1 MISQQKKRALDSILK
16 KENINVNRILIEYII
31 EKVDNFVEDN
41 PQYKPRRYQL
51 FRYFVRYIL
60 KRNVGNYDSF
70 ILFTGQKGT
79 GKSSAAIMFAKFW
92 CYLLDI
98 KFKPDKHIVYSNTQV
113 INAADTLNIFHPVV
127 CDEAIDFAA
136 GENWNKSENK
146 ILKQRLGKI
155 RDKHLLFILCWPWKI
170 SKLDKVYLDS
180 YVNYWIDLYERGHG
194 AIFLKDM
201 NPVSD
206 PWNLK
211 YFNKVGSFNEFTP
224 TDKIRRIYRAHPNFW
239 DLIEIPK
246 PSDEFYQKYKKVRD
260 RNVYTTSE
268 MKNSVS
274 PVEIAKAFI
283 ISAFEDIYMKS
294 GTAKLKRLQ
303 KHIKERYNV
312 KMNDGDLKEAFDDAS
327 KKVKKAVDDE
337 NFLNIKNKEMK
348 T

>member
-1 MISQQKKRALDSILK
+1 MISQHKKRALDEILK
-16 KENINVNRILIEYII
+16 NENINVSRVLIEYII
-31 EKVDNFVEDN
+31 EKVENFVEDKPEYR
-41 PQYKPRRYQL
+41 PQRYQL
-51 FRYFVRYIL
+51 FRYFVQYIL

-98 KFKPDKHIVYSNTQV
+98 RFKPNQHIVYSNTQV
-113 INAADTLNIFHPVV
+113 INAADTFKMFHPVV

-146 ILKQRLGKI
+146 ILKQKIGKI
-155 RDKHLLFILCWPWKI
+155 RTKHLLFILCWPWKI
-170 SKLDKVYLDS
+170 NKIDKVYLDS
-180 YVNYWIDLYERGHG
+180 YVNYWIDLYERGKG

-211 YFNKVGSFNEFTP
+211 YFSKIGSFNEFTP
-224 TDKIRRIYRAHPNFW
+224 TERIKRIYRAHPNFW
-239 DLIEIPK
+239 DLISIPK
-246 PSDEFYQKYKKVRD
+246 PSEQFYRKYAEVRE
-260 RNVYTTSE
+260 RNVYNTKDLSQ
-268 MKNSVS
+268 SLS
-274 PVEIAKAFI
+274 SYEIAKAFI
-283 ISAFEDIYMKS
+283 IMAFEDIYMKS

-303 KHIKERYNV
+303 KHVKERYNY
-312 KMNDGDLKEAFDDAS
+312 KLNDKFLQEAFDDA
-327 KKVKKAVDDE
+327 KKVVKKAVDDE
-337 NFLNIKNKEMK
+337 NFENVKKEAK